1 MAADLRELERKTKGT
16 STETHPRPAWRL
28 DSRLVLLAVGVIT
41 GAGVATAHFT
51 GSLTPLYNKLG
62 FHSLHGGSDR
72 ADGGEPMAS
81 GAHAGHGGMS
91 MPQVGAGEPSS
102 IPGYSVVQIAPER
115 QHRIGVRTGKVK
127 KDRLLMSLRAVG
139 IIEPDQTRVSRPQVR
154 ISGWV
159 TKVYVD
165 FVGQDVKKGDPL
177 LEVYSPDL
185 LATQE
190 EYLIAVEG
198 GQKSLA
204 DSARRRLE
212 LWGVPPDEI
221 KELVKTKKPRDT
233 LVLRSDINGRVLER
247 SVYKG
252 MRVEPTTDLYRIADL
267 SVVWLQAK
275 IYEYELPHIGIGQ
288 PVRIVLASQ
297 PEKEIQGKVSF
308 VEPVLQETTRTVKV
322 RVTIDNPKDEFKPGM
337 YADLIIAH
345 DMGEGLLVPE
355 SALLRTGVRNLAFR
369 VLPPHP
375 ALSPGGGGE
384 GRVRGNR
391 FEPVEV
397 TLGPYQFNERFQV
410 LAGLSEGDE
419 IVTSAGFLIDAESR
433 LKSATSAMGGHQHG
447 GSAAPPQNA
456 PAPPAPKKP
465 GAEHEHHHHGN

>member
-1 MAADLRELERKTKGT
+1 
-16 STETHPRPAWRL
+16 
-28 DSRLVLLAVGVIT
+28 
-41 GAGVATAHFT
+41 
-51 GSLTPLYNKLG
+51 
-62 FHSLHGGSDR
+62 
-72 ADGGEPMAS
+72 
-81 GAHAGHGGMS
+81 MS
-91 MPQVGAGEPSS
+91 MPQAGDGEPSK
-102 IPGYSVVQIAPER
+102 IPGYSIAQISPER
-115 QHRIGVRTGKVK
+115 QQSIGVRTGKVK
-127 KDRLLMSLRAVG
+127 KDRLLMFVRAVG
-139 IIEPDQTRVSRPQVR
+139 IIEPDQTRLSRPQVR

-185 LATQE
+185 LATQD

-198 GQKSLA
+198 GQKPLA

-275 IYEYELPHIGIGQ
+275 IYEYELPHIEMGQ
-288 PVRIVLASQ
+288 PVRILLASQ
-297 PEKEIQGKVSF
+297 PDKEVKGKVSF

-322 RVTIDNPKDEFKPGM
+322 RVTIDNPKDEIKPNM
-337 YADLIIAH
+337 YADLIIDH
-345 DMGEGLLVPE
+345 DMGEGLLAPE

-369 VLPPHP
+369 VLP
-375 ALSPGGGGE
+375 
-384 GRVRGNR
+384 GNR

-397 TLGPYQFNERFQV
+397 ALGPYQFNERFQV

-419 IVTSAGFLIDAESR
+419 VVTSAGFLIDAESR

-447 GSAAPPQNA
+447 GSATPQQQA
-456 PAPPAPKKP
+456 TLQAAPKTGGDKKP
-465 GAEHEHHHHGN
+465 EHEHHHHE